1 MLGGDTELLNEHFD
15 VSSLPSELG
24 GAKDPYDPTDWIKTM
39 IHADTQ
45 QNRQTDDVSITN
57 PTIATSTWSMICTV
71 RKTQWHKRNDICT
84 IMIATENCTQMW
96 QYSSSGLIIV
106 PFWIAKLLLSSLI
119 FYGDVD
125 SLIFTEIL
133 QNNVTINNYNYEVTN
148 TESS

>member
-96 QYSSSGLIIV
+96 QYSGSGLNNCTILNRQAIII
-106 PFWIAKLLLSSLI
+106 FSNILWWCWFINFYWNSAK
-119 FYGDVD
+119 
-125 SLIFTEIL
+125 
-133 QNNVTINNYNYEVTN
+133 
-148 TESS
+148 